1 MVSFC
6 LDKGDISY
14 IFFAFMWWW
23 NRFDSGLFCCKCL
36 FSHIWYDFILLVLS
50 LFSPWR
56 IVDDCGGAFSMG
68 TLGGGI
74 FQAVKGFRN
83 APLVR
88 LRPIT
93 TKNASVLLDLTVLLG
108 SSGLG
113 TQTEGKCQCCQNK
126 SATDWRWGGYS
137 ATSLWCRTQN
147 CSLLFG
153 DLQGA
158 LPSGGDS
165 SPLSTVV

>member
-1 MVSFC
+1 MLCGYWF
-6 LDKGDISY
+6 G
-14 IFFAFMWWW
+14 
-23 NRFDSGLFCCKCL
+23 SGLFCCKCW
-36 FSHIWYDFILLVLS
+36 FSHIWYYFIILMVS

-83 APLVR
+83 APLVSSHTI
-88 LRPIT
+88 P
-93 TKNASVLLDLTVLLG
+93 TKNTSGFSEFTLLLG

-113 TQTEGKCQCCQNK
+113 TQAEGKCQCRQDK
-126 SATDWRWGGYS
+126 SATDWRWGSRS
-137 ATSLWCRTQN
+137 AIVLWCRGHSG
-147 CSLLFG
+147 SLWFG

-158 LPSGGDS
+158 LPSGEDS